1 MSARRNALTVFL
13 LIVVAASSFIA
24 GGYVATGKW
33 NPWGNKHYYEVL
45 NANFEAKYCPVGGIC
60 QAVESHNVLYDL
72 GALWVQQVTNGEN
85 PTGCTPSTTCGFKYV
100 GLSAGTTAPAAG
112 DAVTGATN
120 GDCGKP
126 TDSEIT
132 ANGEARAVGTVTDIS
147 GASPKSST
155 VVKTF
160 TDTTTS
166 QAVAKSCL
174 LNQSTQGN
182 TNNVQLAAATFTS
195 ITLQIGDTLQ
205 ITWTITWTW
214 S

>member
-1 MSARRNALTVFL
+1 MDRRRSVITVALLALVG
-13 LIVVAASSFIA
+13 VSSFFV
-24 GGYVATGKW
+24 GGYVATGNW
-33 NPWGNKHYYEVL
+33 NPWGHRHYYQVL
-45 NANFEAKYCPVGGIC
+45 DANFAAQYCPVGQPC
-60 QAVESHNVLYDL
+60 QTINVHNVLFDL

-160 TDTTTS
+160 TDTT
-166 QAVAKSCL
+166 
-174 LNQSTQGN
+174 
-182 TNNVQLAAATFTS
+182 
-195 ITLQIGDTLQ
+195 
-205 ITWTITWTW
+205 
-214 S
+214 